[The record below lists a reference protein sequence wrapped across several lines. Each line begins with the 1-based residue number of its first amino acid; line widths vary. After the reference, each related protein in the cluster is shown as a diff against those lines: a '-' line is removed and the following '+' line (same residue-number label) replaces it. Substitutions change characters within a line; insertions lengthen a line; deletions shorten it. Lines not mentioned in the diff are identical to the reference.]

1 MIKPGGS
8 NKKFDSRRQTVIE
21 VDSSQRSSLSHRN
34 KMPEAIVEEWEENVD
49 LEVVRDK
56 KERFRKSALGFAAK
70 TNSEDLLPNN
80 VNQRPKRP
88 TI

>member
-1 MIKPGGS
+1 
-8 NKKFDSRRQTVIE
+8 
-21 VDSSQRSSLSHRN
+21 
-34 KMPEAIVEEWEENVD
+34 MPEAIVEEWEENVD